1 MFATKDDK
9 IRLPLAVYLYTPRA
23 TSGLV
28 RREEK
33 TNCVSPSHNHFVKS
47 SQAFRNQFFF
57 FFFNFNKYLLV
68 IPESGTNPCFD
79 VKPHPIMTIMC
90 VFENTLASKIFPG
103 SIWSSNTQQTR
114 QQAHLLLSSLCL
126 HSVNQN
132 LSDILR
138 FQYLKASKRT
148 KSLLCHKISDTF
160 QF

>member
-1 MFATKDDK
+1 MFVTKDDK

-47 SQAFRNQFFF
+47 NQFFF
-57 FFFNFNKYLLV
+57 FYFNKYLLV

-103 SIWSSNTQQTR
+103 SIWSSSTQQTG

-126 HSVNQN
+126 HSANQN